1 MTSPYSVPIGSVP
14 LTRDLDRAAGALAAG
29 GLVGMPT
36 ETVYGLAADAANA
49 DAVARV
55 YAVKGRPRDH
65 PLILHVASSEGL
77 DRYGADVPDSAR
89 RLAEACWPGPLTVL
103 VGRSAAVPDG
113 ITGGRSTVAIRV
125 PAHPLA
131 TGIIERLNRA
141 VVAPSANRFGRV
153 SPTTPRHVLDE
164 LGDALDPDRDLV
176 LDGGATTVGI
186 ESTIVDCTTPVPQVL
201 RPGAITAAEI
211 ERIVG
216 GVAAASG
223 PARAPGMLVRHYS
236 PVAAVEVFEDR
247 EAAERRQAQLTADG
261 VAVDVLHVDD
271 SAEYARVLYQRL
283 RAADDAGV
291 AFVLAVLPSPEGIG
305 IAVRDRLHRAS
316 AGR

>member
-1 MTSPYSVPIGSVP
+1 
-14 LTRDLDRAAGALAAG
+14 
-29 GLVGMPT
+29 MPT

-77 DRYGADVPDSAR
+77 DRYGADVSDSAR
-89 RLAEACWPGPLTVL
+89 RLAEVCWPGPLTVL

-164 LGDALDPDRDLV
+164 LGDALDPSRDLV
-176 LDGGATTVGI
+176 VDGGATTVGI

-216 GVAAASG
+216 DVAAASG
-223 PARAPGMLVRHYS
+223 PARAPGMLARHYS
-236 PVAAVEVFEDR
+236 PAAAVEVFEDR

-271 SAEYARVLYQRL
+271 PAEYARVLYQRL

-291 AFVLAVLPSPEGIG
+291 AVVLAVLPSPEGIG